1 MALQILLALHVL
13 GAAIWLGGLLFV
25 AWILPLSL
33 GREDNETCHA
43 CWVSVLRR
51 FFPWVWGCIIV
62 VLGSGFV
69 MISLLGGFTS
79 ADASVYFMMTMGIV
93 MTALFKFTYVAPFK
107 HLVRGVE
114 EGKPEVASYAL
125 GTIRK
130 LALTNLLLGVAALL
144 AAMI

>member
-43 CWVSVLRR
+43 CWVTILRR
-51 FFPWVWGCIIV
+51 FFPWVWGCIIL
-62 VLGSGFV
+62 VLGSGFI
-69 MISLLGGFTS
+69 MISLLGGFAS
-79 ADASVYFMMTMGIV
+79 ADAAVYFMMAMGVV

-107 HLVRGVE
+107 HLVRGVDE
-114 EGKPEVASYAL
+114 NKPEVAGYAL
-125 GTIRK
+125 GTIRR
-130 LALTNLLLGVAALL
+130 LAMTNLLLGVAALV
-144 AAMI
+144 AALV